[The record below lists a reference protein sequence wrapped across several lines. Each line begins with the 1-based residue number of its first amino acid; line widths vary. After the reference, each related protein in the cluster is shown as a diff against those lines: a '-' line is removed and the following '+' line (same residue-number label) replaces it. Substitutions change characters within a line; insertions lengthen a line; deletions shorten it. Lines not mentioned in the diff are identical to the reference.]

1 MEFNV
6 LATRQFGNKLVVI
19 YDWMNFPFAGPVR
32 NLYAYD
38 AEGGRAWI
46 AEARRLGDFYTD
58 FVGDGTLLQAATF
71 DCFCCT
77 LDPETGKIIRSELT
91 K

>member
-1 MEFNV
+1 MEFRV
-6 LATRQFGNKLVVI
+6 LQTLQFEDKLLVI
-19 YDWMNFPFAGPVR
+19 YDWMKFPFAGPVR

-38 AEGGRAWI
+38 AEGGSLWI
-46 AEARRLGDFYTD
+46 AEARQLGDFYTG
-58 FVGDGTLLQAATF
+58 FVGDGRQIKAATW

-77 LDPETGKIIRSELT
+77 LDPETGRIIYSEWT

>member
-1 MEFNV
+1 MEFRV
-6 LATRQFGNKLVVI
+6 LETRQFEDKLLVI
-19 YDWMNFPFAGPVR
+19 YDWMKFPFASSIR

-38 AEGGRAWI
+38 AEGGRLWV
-46 AEARRLGDFYTD
+46 AEARRLGYFYTG
-58 FVGDGTLLQAATF
+58 FAGDGRLVKAATW

-77 LDPETGKIIRSELT
+77 LDPETGKIIEEVFT